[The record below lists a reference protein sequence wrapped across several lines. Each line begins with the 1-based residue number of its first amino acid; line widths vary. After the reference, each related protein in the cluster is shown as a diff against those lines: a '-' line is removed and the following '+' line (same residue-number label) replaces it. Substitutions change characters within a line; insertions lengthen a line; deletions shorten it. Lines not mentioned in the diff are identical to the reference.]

1 MALLV
6 ENNEFMLPESMV
18 AQEIDALR
26 EQALQNFK
34 METDS
39 ELPNS
44 LFEEEAKRRVKLG
57 LIIGEVVSEQK
68 LQVNTQLVD
77 QRIEQLASQYADR
90 DQVIQYYR
98 TNNQARASVESL
110 VMEDQVVD
118 WILEQ
123 VNKKEEKQ
131 SFDEIMK
138 KRQ

>member
-1 MALLV
+1 MNLCFQNQWL
-6 ENNEFMLPESMV
+6 

-68 LQVNTQLVD
+68 LQVNSSTC
-77 QRIEQLASQYADR
+77 
-90 DQVIQYYR
+90 
-98 TNNQARASVESL
+98 
-110 VMEDQVVD
+110 
-118 WILEQ
+118 
-123 VNKKEEKQ
+123 
-131 SFDEIMK
+131 
-138 KRQ
+138 